1 MNAHSYG
8 RGRCEAPAGP
18 AGALEM
24 HTHTRGLRGLSR
36 SVPSG
41 QGASVAHLSGLCRLW
56 GITSRLGKAPL
67 CQQWVEHHASQV
79 ELPRK
84 NPPVDAGDVKRRR
97 FDPRVGKITLEEE
110 LATHPSVPA
119 WRTPWTEKPGGL
131 QSTGSQNQTRLKRLG
146 AHRLRKEIM
155 SPTNTGTFTPR
166 GRVSSNEL
174 LLVHPHH

>member
-24 HTHTRGLRGLSR
+24 HTHSRGLRGLSR

-79 ELPRK
+79 ELLLK
-84 NPPVDAGDVKRRR
+84 NPPVDAGDVR
-97 FDPRVGKITLEEE
+97 DAGLI
-110 LATHPSVPA
+110 
-119 WRTPWTEKPGGL
+119 PG
-131 QSTGSQNQTRLKRLG
+131 S
-146 AHRLRKEIM
+146 
-155 SPTNTGTFTPR
+155 
-166 GRVSSNEL
+166 GR
-174 LLVHPHH
+174 